1 MRRFPEFEEEPEVP
15 FSPLIDCVFLLLIF
29 FLVTTVI
36 KRFENHIPFKQPSAA
51 VSMSHQA
58 EHNAYIISVDKYGTY
73 YREDGLRQEDGAVR
87 YARVSDL
94 ALHMKGIAETRGTD
108 ISLVITGDPDA
119 TVQMVLKAR
128 DICAAQQFKRIGV
141 KLRDAKA
148 VHPEDRNPA
157 LRTPEGR
164 DNW

>member
-1 MRRFPEFEEEPEVP
+1 MRHRPEFEEEPEVP

-58 EHNAYIISVDKYGTY
+58 ERNTYIISVDKFGMH
-73 YREDGLRQEDGAVR
+73 YRENGIRQEDGAVQ
-87 YARVSDL
+87 YALVNDL
-94 ALHMKGIAETRGTD
+94 AMHMKTIAETRGTD
-108 ISLVITGDPDA
+108 ISLIITGDPDA

-128 DICAAQQFKRIGV
+128 DICAAQQFKTIGV

-148 VHPEDRNPA
+148 IHPEDRDPG
-157 LRTPEGR
+157 LRTPEGM
-164 DNW
+164 NY